1 MNEKELLN
9 LKKKID
15 AAESSEQQLKGR
27 KKELLVQLK
36 DDFECETTKEAKTK
50 KKELET
56 ELNKVKSKLETKLD
70 EIKAKYNGSTD

>member
-1 MNEKELLN
+1 MTEKELLN

-27 KKELLVQLK
+27 KKELLAQLQE
-36 DDFECETTKEAKTK
+36 DFNCSTNKEAKTK

-56 ELNKVKSKLETKLD
+56 ELDKVKSKLETKLD